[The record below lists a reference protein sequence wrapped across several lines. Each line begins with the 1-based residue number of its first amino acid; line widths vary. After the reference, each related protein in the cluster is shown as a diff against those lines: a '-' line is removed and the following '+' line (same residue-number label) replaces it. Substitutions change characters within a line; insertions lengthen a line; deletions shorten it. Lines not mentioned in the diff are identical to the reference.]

1 MSKKLD
7 SVCIIDDDFIYQF
20 LAKEEIAYTNMVESV
35 IFFNNGDKAVQFL
48 TSTLG
53 NNDQAVLPDIIF
65 LDINMPVMDGWE
77 FLEAYA
83 ILKPQLG
90 KNITIYV
97 VSSSTDVRDFDR
109 AKAISD
115 VSDYIIKPVSG
126 NQLKNIFNNL
136 LA

>member
-48 TSTLG
+48 TSTLD
-53 NNDQAVLPDIIF
+53 NNDQTVLPDIIF

-109 AKAISD
+109 AKAISE